1 MSGTKRYRFY
11 LAETGEVIHRETLPD
26 DATDD
31 QMDKIRLRLAYQY
44 GYEANSIDYDE
55 E

>member
-1 MSGTKRYRFY
+1 MGDGKRYRFY
-11 LAETGEVIHRETLPD
+11 LAQTGEVIHRVTLPETV
-26 DATDD
+26 TDD
-31 QMDKIRLRLAYQY
+31 QIDRIRLKLAYER